1 MALFMIPFVFAD
13 QKKPAA
19 GSQIG
24 DKVYLETGNNTGK
37 WVTLSAIQKYNNLN
51 HLYYEAFIDDG
62 KVYEKSFV
70 YDKDGNNTYV
80 CTYTDGVK
88 NTDVYEEW
96 NEFDS
101 QKKKIHMKVRLN
113 RSEIIET

>member
-51 HLYYEAFIDDG
+51 HLYYETFIDDG
-62 KVYEKSFV
+62 K
-70 YDKDGNNTYV
+70 
-80 CTYTDGVK
+80 
-88 NTDVYEEW
+88 
-96 NEFDS
+96 
-101 QKKKIHMKVRLN
+101 I
-113 RSEIIET
+113 